1 MARLQNGYVSFQK
14 ILSHPNNKAI
24 SMNLKKTQL
33 SLLCVAISLILS
45 ACTSSSLEMSCGEN
59 ARLYA
64 NSQKEKVMEQFK
76 KDADDFG
83 IKAAFTCGVGGII
96 VGIPLPV
103 ISPIIGLGCS
113 AVGKYAT
120 NYYLDHNQEETNQ
133 KALEVYT
140 TTLAE
145 KLDAC

>member
-1 MARLQNGYVSFQK
+1 
-14 ILSHPNNKAI
+14 
-24 SMNLKKTQL
+24 MNLKKLQ
-33 SLLCVAISLILS
+33 SLLPCMAMLLILS
-45 ACTSSSLEMSCGEN
+45 ACSSSNLEMSCGEN

-64 NSQKEKVMEQFK
+64 SSQKEKVLEQFK

-83 IKAAFTCGVGGII
+83 IKAGVTCGVGGII
-96 VGIPLPV
+96 VGIPMPV
-103 ISPIIGLGCS
+103 ITPIIGLGCA

-120 NYYLDHNQEETNQ
+120 NYYHEHHQEETDQ

-145 KLDAC
+145 KLNDC